1 MIQNG
6 KFLAVF
12 NSAHRVMKAEYILK
26 RHELEILLIPAPR
39 ALSTDCGLAI
49 CYNGDIYDTVLHTLT
64 SEDFLPA
71 IIYRKESDVL
81 YEPVWLGNDSEHP
94 DD

>member
-26 RHELEILLIPAPR
+26 RHGLEIVLIPAPR

-49 CYNGDIYDTVLHTLT
+49 CYESSHYDTVLHTL
-64 SEDFLPA
+64 SEENFLPA
-71 IIYRKESDVL
+71 IIYRKESDTL
-81 YEPVWLGNDSEHP
+81 YEPVWIGESGD
-94 DD
+94 